1 MIVEEHR
8 VAREGK
14 QDKVWMKVKFSN
26 EEWAIILI
34 AAVSVSLGFFA
45 SNGVSMQYKGNL
57 MGAVAGAYL
66 MLAIFVY
73 VIWFFMS
80 TWAIYHARKKGTVVK
95 EAEA

>member
-1 MIVEEHR
+1 MKVIEHR
-8 VAREGK
+8 KPREGK
-14 QDKVWMKVKFSN
+14 KDKVWMKVRF
-26 EEWAIILI
+26 EEREWAIILI